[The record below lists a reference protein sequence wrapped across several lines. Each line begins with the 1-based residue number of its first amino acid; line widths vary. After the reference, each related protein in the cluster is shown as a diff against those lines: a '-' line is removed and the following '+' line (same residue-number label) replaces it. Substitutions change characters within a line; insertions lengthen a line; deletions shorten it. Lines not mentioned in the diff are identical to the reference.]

1 MLGVYLRQLLVQGV
15 VEEAAVIKPGQ
26 RVANRV
32 LVRVDILMVRLT
44 VEHKDVDQQHQNQ
57 EQGTKRFEKTRLVP
71 GLIEVPGGGD

>member
-32 LVRVDILMVRLT
+32 LVRVD
-44 VEHKDVDQQHQNQ
+44 QQHQNQ